1 MHCCIDLWI
10 GTWNHASHP
19 ASGCD
24 PIDYTDQPCRDIFC
38 NPWKEESEVDDATAP
53 DFLLVDDCSR
63 VSGQNRNCSGCATS
77 CTIGCAGIEYV
88 CIFQFD
94 TIHDHLIH
102 SFIRFW

>member
-1 MHCCIDLWI
+1 MYCCIDLWI
-10 GTWNHASHP
+10 GTWDHAPHP

-24 PIDYTDQPCRDIFC
+24 PVDYASQPCRDIFC

-63 VSGQNRNCSGCATS
+63 VSGQDRNG
-77 CTIGCAGIEYV
+77 IGCAGIEYV

-94 TIHDHLIH
+94 TLHHHLIH
-102 SFIRFW
+102 PSVRFW